1 MTKRFIHPFAPV
13 RVFVNGTFD
22 LLHPGHVSLL
32 NWAKSLGDYLVVGID
47 TDDRV
52 KEKKGSTRPIYN
64 QTDRG
69 IMLVSMSAVDEV
81 RYFDSDESLENL
93 VKEVKPDIIVV
104 GSDWK
109 GKTIIGSYYAAELKF
124 FDRIEEYATTKTIQC
139 LIDRG

>member
-1 MTKRFIHPFAPV
+1 MKTI
-13 RVFVNGTFD
+13 FVNGTFD

-52 KEKKGSTRPIYN
+52 KEKKGSSRPIYN

-139 LIDRG
+139 IINRG

>member
-1 MTKRFIHPFAPV
+1 MKTI
-13 RVFVNGTFD
+13 FVNGTFD

-32 NWAKSLGDYLVVGID
+32 NWAKSHGDYLVVGID

-52 KEKKGSTRPIYN
+52 REKKGSTRPIYN

-69 IMLVSMSAVDEV
+69 IMLVSLSAVDEV

-124 FDRIEEYATTKTIQC
+124 FDRIEEYATTKTIQSI
-139 LIDRG
+139 IDRG